1 MAGWL
6 GGGST
11 KRTESGAGLTAHA
24 APETA
29 RRSVAGA
36 KRLLV
41 SIHDVGPRSEGAVD
55 RLRDLLARHV
65 PEDRQALL
73 VVPDHWGEA
82 PLTPGSPF
90 AARLRGWAESG
101 ADIFV
106 HGWFHKDLASHDG
119 LGARLKAQHMT
130 AGEGEFLG
138 LDHATALDRMERGR
152 ALIENITGRAVTGFI
167 APAWLYGDGAKQAL
181 GDAGFA
187 LAEDHWKVWQPASG
201 RVLVRGP
208 VLTWASRSRGRIAS
222 SLFAARALAPV
233 LSASKVARIGVHP
246 GDVGVPA
253 ILASIDRS
261 VGRLV
266 GSHAPSRYSDLA
278 A

>member
-261 VGRLV
+261 VGRLMS
-266 GSHAPSRYSDLA
+266 SHAPSRYRDLA

>member
-1 MAGWL
+1 MTP
-6 GGGST
+6 GGQT
-11 KRTESGAGLTAHA
+11 PA
-24 APETA
+24 ADRRA
-29 RRSVAGA
+29 R
-36 KRLLV
+36 RLLV

-55 RLRDLLARHV
+55 RLRDVLARHV

-82 PLTPGSPF
+82 PLTPGSAF
-90 AARLRGWAESG
+90 AARLRSWAETG

-106 HGWFHKDLASHDG
+106 HGWFHKDLSRHEG
-119 LGARLKAQHMT
+119 LGARLKASHMT

-138 LDHATALDRMERGR
+138 LDCATALDRMERGR
-152 ALIENITGRAVTGFI
+152 ALIEDITGRTVTGFI

-181 GDAGFA
+181 AKAGFA
-187 LAEDHWKVWQPASG
+187 IAEDHWKVWQPVSG

-246 GDVGVPA
+246 GDTGVPA

-261 VGRLV
+261 VGRLMATHCPARYAELV
-266 GSHAPSRYSDLA
+266 GQDLDA
-278 A
+278 

>member
-1 MAGWL
+1 MKAQAG
-6 GGGST
+6 
-11 KRTESGAGLTAHA
+11 
-24 APETA
+24 PEA
-29 RRSVAGA
+29 DHRSPKGVLEDLR
-36 KRLLV
+36 RLLV
-41 SIHDVGPRSEGAVD
+41 SIHDVGPRSEGPVD
-55 RLRDLLARHV
+55 ALRDLLARHV
-65 PEDRQALL
+65 PHDRQALL

-90 AARLRGWAESG
+90 AARLRGWAESD

-106 HGWFHKDLASHDG
+106 HGWFHKDLATHDG
-119 LGARLKAQHMT
+119 FGARLKAQHMT

-152 ALIENITGRAVTGFI
+152 ALIEDITGRAVTGFI
-167 APAWLYGDGAKQAL
+167 APAWLYGEGAKAAL
-181 GDAGFA
+181 AEAGFA
-187 LAEDHWKVWQPASG
+187 LAEDHWKVWQPVGG

-208 VLTWASRSRGRIAS
+208 VLTWASRSRARIAS

-233 LSASKVARIGVHP
+233 LSAMSVARIGVHP
-246 GDVGVPA
+246 GDTGVPA

-261 VGRLV
+261 VGRLMAT
-266 GSHAPSRYSDLA
+266 HRPARYSELA

>member
-1 MAGWL
+1 MTP
-6 GGGST
+6 GGQT
-11 KRTESGAGLTAHA
+11 PA
-24 APETA
+24 ADRRA
-29 RRSVAGA
+29 R
-36 KRLLV
+36 RLLV

-55 RLRDLLARHV
+55 RLRDVLARHV

-82 PLTPGSPF
+82 PLTPGSAF
-90 AARLRGWAESG
+90 AARLRRWAETG

-106 HGWFHKDLASHDG
+106 HGWFHKDLSRHEG
-119 LGARLKAQHMT
+119 LGARLKASHMT

-138 LDHATALDRMERGR
+138 LDCATALDRMERGR
-152 ALIENITGRAVTGFI
+152 ALIEDITGRTVTGFI
-167 APAWLYGDGAKQAL
+167 APAWLYGDGATQAL
-181 GDAGFA
+181 AKAGFA
-187 LAEDHWKVWQPASG
+187 IAEDHWKVWQPVSG

-246 GDVGVPA
+246 GDTGVPA

-261 VGRLV
+261 VGRLMATHCPARYAELV
-266 GSHAPSRYSDLA
+266 GQDLDA
-278 A
+278 

>member
-1 MAGWL
+1 VV
-6 GGGST
+6 SRSPPSVT
-11 KRTESGAGLTAHA
+11 D
-24 APETA
+24 
-29 RRSVAGA
+29 RRGQ
-36 KRLLV
+36 RLLV

-138 LDHATALDRMERGR
+138 LDHATALDRMKRGR
-152 ALIENITGRAVTGFI
+152 ALIEDITGFI

-187 LAEDHWKVWQPASG
+187 MAEDHWKVWQPASG

-208 VLTWASRSRGRIAS
+208 VLTWASRSRARIAS

-233 LSASKVARIGVHP
+233 LSASNVARIGVHP

-261 VGRLV
+261 VGRLMR
-266 GSHAPSRYSDLA
+266 SHVPSRYADLA